1 MRPVERQIAE
11 AAVHGGNI
19 AAARRRF
26 PEAPEPWIDLST
38 GISPFPYPHS
48 PIAATAF
55 ERLPEPADEAKF
67 RGVAARAYG
76 ARSGENIV
84 ASPGTQVLLPLL
96 FRLRPPGKVAV
107 LGPTYVEHARC
118 AALCGHDCEESDDPA
133 ALEGADI
140 AVVVNPN
147 NPDGRILER
156 AELAAIAGK
165 LQARGGL
172 LIVDEAFM
180 DVGPEATSLAG
191 DVDELPLVVLR
202 SFGKFHG
209 LAGLRL
215 GFAIAGRQCAEKLR
229 QELGPWA
236 VSGPALAVG
245 SEALADDEWRNAQRA
260 RLTDSA
266 ARLREMLTG
275 AGAQL
280 IGGTDLFQ
288 LVSHPQAS
296 LLFET
301 LGERGILVRPFERD
315 QRLLRFGLPGNE
327 NAWARLRDALSV
339 FCSVLKG

>member
-1 MRPVERQIAE
+1 MPSVERQIAE
-11 AAVHGGNI
+11 AAVHGGNL
-19 AAARRRF
+19 AAARGRF
-26 PEAPEPWIDLST
+26 PDAPEPWIDLST
-38 GISPFPYPHS
+38 GISPFPYPYS

-55 ERLPEPADEAKF
+55 ERLPEPADEAKL
-67 RGVAARAYG
+67 RQIAARAYC

-84 ASPGTQVLLPLL
+84 AAPGTQILLPLL

-107 LGPTYVEHARC
+107 LGPTYAEHARC
-118 AALCGHDCEESDDPA
+118 AALCGHHCVENGDPT

-156 AELAAIAGK
+156 ADLVALAGK

-180 DVGPEATSLAG
+180 DVGPYATSLAG
-191 DVDELPLVVLR
+191 DVNELPLVVLR

-215 GFAIAGRQCAEKLR
+215 GFAIAGETLATELR
-229 QELGPWA
+229 HELGPWA

-245 SEALADDEWRNAQRA
+245 SEALADDEWRSAQRGRLAESA
-260 RLTDSA
+260 R
-266 ARLREMLTG
+266 RLSDVLGE
-275 AGAQL
+275 AGMAMV
-280 IGGTDLFQ
+280 GGTDLFQ

-301 LGERGILVRPFERD
+301 LGERGMLVRPFERD